1 VPRALVRAVVD
12 TNILVR
18 GILRRREAAAV
29 RVFDSLVRGDF
40 QPLISDYILSEVTKT
55 LQEPEVRALRRLE
68 DNEIDAIVGALRD
81 VCEFVPGDYQ
91 DLEKVPRD
99 LKDRPI
105 VAAGIE
111 GGAHFLVTDDRRDLL
126 PLKVILLA
134 GYRPLQIVTPGD
146 FLRHLGAH

>member
-1 VPRALVRAVVD
+1 VPQALVRAVVD
-12 TNILVR
+12 TNVLVR
-18 GILRRREAAAV
+18 GVLRRREAAAAG
-29 RVFDSLVRGDF
+29 VFDALVRGDF
-40 QPLISDYILSEVTKT
+40 RPLISDYILGEVRKT
-55 LQEPEVRALRRLE
+55 LCEPDVRALRRLQ
-68 DNEIDAIVGALRD
+68 DNEIGAIVGALRE
-81 VCEFVPGDYQ
+81 VCEFVPGDFR

-146 FLRHLGAH
+146 FLRHIGAR

>member
-1 VPRALVRAVVD
+1 MPRALVRAVVD

-29 RVFDSLVRGDF
+29 RVFDALVRGDF
-40 QPLISDYILSEVTKT
+40 RPLVSDYILGEVRRT
-55 LQEPEVRALRRLE
+55 LREPDVRALRCLE
-68 DNEIDAIVGALRD
+68 NNEIDAIVGALRET
-81 VCEFVPGDYQ
+81 CEFVPGAYR
-91 DLEKVPRD
+91 DLDKVPRD

-105 VAAGIE
+105 VAADIE

-126 PLKVILLA
+126 PLKVIMLA

-146 FLRHLGAH
+146 FLLRIGAR

>member
-1 VPRALVRAVVD
+1 MPQALVRAVVD

-18 GILRRREAAAV
+18 GVLRRREAAAAG
-29 RVFDSLVRGDF
+29 VFDALVRGDF
-40 QPLISDYILSEVTKT
+40 RPLISEYILGEVRKT
-55 LQEPEVRALRRLE
+55 LREPDVRALRHLE
-68 DNEIDAIVGALRD
+68 DNEIDAIVGALRE
-81 VCEFVPGDYQ
+81 VCELVPGDFK

-146 FLRHLGAH
+146 FLRHIGAR

>member
-1 VPRALVRAVVD
+1 MPRALVRAVVD
-12 TNILVR
+12 TNVLVR

-29 RVFDSLVRGDF
+29 RVFDALVRGDF
-40 QPLISDYILSEVTKT
+40 RPLVSDHILGEVSKT
-55 LQEPEVRALRRLE
+55 LREPDVRALRRLE
-68 DNEIDAIVGALRD
+68 DDEIDAITSALRE
-81 VCEFVPGDYQ
+81 VCELVPGDYK
-91 DLEKVPRD
+91 DLDKVPRD

-111 GGAHFLVTDDRRDLL
+111 GGAHFLITDDHRDLL

-146 FLRHLGAH
+146 FLRHIGER

>member
-55 LQEPEVRALRRLE
+55 LQEPRGPRAS
-68 DNEIDAIVGALRD
+68 
-81 VCEFVPGDYQ
+81 P
-91 DLEKVPRD
+91 P
-99 LKDRPI
+99 
-105 VAAGIE
+105 
-111 GGAHFLVTDDRRDLL
+111 
-126 PLKVILLA
+126 
-134 GYRPLQIVTPGD
+134 
-146 FLRHLGAH
+146 

>member
-1 VPRALVRAVVD
+1 
-12 TNILVR
+12 
-18 GILRRREAAAV
+18 LRRREAAAV
-29 RVFDSLVRGDF
+29 RVFDALVRGDF
-40 QPLISDYILSEVTKT
+40 RPLVSDYILSEVGKT
-55 LQEPEVRALRRLE
+55 LREPAVRALRRLQ
-68 DNEIDAIVGALRD
+68 DSEIDAILGALREI
-81 VCEFVPGDYQ
+81 CAFVPGAYKDM
-91 DLEKVPRD
+91 DKVPRD

-146 FLRHLGAH
+146 FLLHIGAH

>member
-1 VPRALVRAVVD
+1 
-12 TNILVR
+12 
-18 GILRRREAAAV
+18 LRRREAAAAV
-29 RVFDSLVRGDF
+29 VFDALVRGDF
-40 QPLISDYILSEVTKT
+40 RPLVSDYILAEVRKT
-55 LQEPEVRALRRLE
+55 LREPDVRALRRLE
-68 DNEIDAIVGALRD
+68 DDEIEAIVGALRD
-81 VCEFVPGDYQ
+81 LCEFVPGHLR
-91 DLEKVPRD
+91 DLKKVPRD

-146 FLRHLGAH
+146 FLRHIGAR

>member
-1 VPRALVRAVVD
+1 MPQALVRAVLD

-29 RVFDSLVRGDF
+29 GVFDALVRGDF
-40 QPLISDYILSEVTKT
+40 RPLVSDYILAEVRKT
-55 LQEPEVRALRRLE
+55 LREPDVRALRRLE
-68 DNEIDAIVGALRD
+68 DDEIEAIVGALRD
-81 VCEFVPGDYQ
+81 LCEFVPGDFR

-134 GYRPLQIVTPGD
+134 GYRPLQIVTPGE
-146 FLRHLGAH
+146 FLRHIGLR

>member
-1 VPRALVRAVVD
+1 MPRALVRAVVD

-29 RVFDSLVRGDF
+29 RVFDGLVRGDF
-40 QPLISDYILSEVTKT
+40 QPLISDYILREVTKT
-55 LQEPEVRALRRLE
+55 LREPEVRALRGLE
-68 DNEIDAIVGALRD
+68 DNEIDAIVGALRG

-105 VAAGIE
+105 VAAAIE

-146 FLRHLGAH
+146 FLRHVGAH